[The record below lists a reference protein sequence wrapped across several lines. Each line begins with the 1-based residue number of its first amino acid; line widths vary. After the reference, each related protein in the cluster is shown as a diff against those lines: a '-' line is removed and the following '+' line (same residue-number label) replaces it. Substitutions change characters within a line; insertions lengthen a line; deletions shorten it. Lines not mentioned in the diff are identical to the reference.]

1 MNNFNR
7 ISASAFLAAASLA
20 ISADSWALG
29 LGDAKVESFLNQPLR
44 ARIDLV
50 TQETDDVA
58 SVTAQLA
65 SAADY
70 EMIGASRESVSVPIH
85 FTVEDVDGDAYL
97 LATSRLPIGDP
108 VVRLIV
114 EVNWSSGR
122 MLREYTLFLDPP
134 SVPDTPPAPRVDE
147 RPAARP
153 AAAAAPVETPSAA
166 PAPKA
171 APAAAPAQLLAGGGK
186 YGPVKSGETLWGIA
200 SAWSSGSGMDVNRVM
215 IAIQRANPSAFL
227 KNNIN
232 LLKRGAIL
240 RMPAMEE
247 VSEIS
252 SATANSEVRSQAEEF
267 AGQRASGA
275 ASAETPLLAGE
286 SAASPAADVT
296 DAASPLTPAEEP
308 ESPAAAVDAEAE
320 TTENEAAEAGQDQL
334 ELVPPSSDSGL
345 DSTYG
350 FEESEETGTA
360 GESVQAL
367 REDLARTEEELYNQK
382 QQNSYLEDRIKEL
395 QSQLESAEQGNVA
408 DSDAANMEQ
417 RLREERQVDQQE
429 RARLAANSAAEE
441 PNKPWY
447 SRFGLWLIGLL
458 VVIAALAGW
467 IISRRGSGS
476 GVEAAAASP
485 SDSLRDI
492 KDEAEQVLRVLE
504 EPEES
509 DTEAEPEP
517 ETESGAAPEAEADS
531 PETDEKPDEGAP
543 EEEKPGK
550 PAAPQGD
557 DDAELLDEESSDPE
571 IQLDL
576 ARAYISMGD
585 KEAARVI
592 LEEVLANGS
601 EEQQEDAR
609 KMLDVLKS

>member
-267 AGQRASGA
+267 AGQRASVA

-296 DAASPLTPAEEP
+296 DA
-308 ESPAAAVDAEAE
+308 
-320 TTENEAAEAGQDQL
+320 
-334 ELVPPSSDSGL
+334 
-345 DSTYG
+345 
-350 FEESEETGTA
+350 
-360 GESVQAL
+360 
-367 REDLARTEEELYNQK
+367 
-382 QQNSYLEDRIKEL
+382 
-395 QSQLESAEQGNVA
+395 
-408 DSDAANMEQ
+408 
-417 RLREERQVDQQE
+417 
-429 RARLAANSAAEE
+429 
-441 PNKPWY
+441 
-447 SRFGLWLIGLL
+447 
-458 VVIAALAGW
+458 
-467 IISRRGSGS
+467 
-476 GVEAAAASP
+476 
-485 SDSLRDI
+485 
-492 KDEAEQVLRVLE
+492 
-504 EPEES
+504 
-509 DTEAEPEP
+509 
-517 ETESGAAPEAEADS
+517 
-531 PETDEKPDEGAP
+531 
-543 EEEKPGK
+543 
-550 PAAPQGD
+550 
-557 DDAELLDEESSDPE
+557 
-571 IQLDL
+571 
-576 ARAYISMGD
+576 
-585 KEAARVI
+585 
-592 LEEVLANGS
+592 
-601 EEQQEDAR
+601 
-609 KMLDVLKS
+609 